1 MNTEKLL
8 YRRQFI
14 FAPKDLN
21 SFPSWKKYNILDKF
35 MLYAHPDLPQS
46 EYSEGKKRL
55 ILLGDLYDPDN
66 FEFDNSEIL
75 ASLINN
81 NSIIKLLESSFKYA
95 GRFVLFFIL
104 NESVY
109 VFHDSGASRKI
120 YYTVGMESMWCGSKP
135 HVIAKYSGINKTS
148 DKTVLDFYNSD
159 DFKLHENA
167 DVYTN
172 TIYDNIKHLPANFYL
187 DIQMGKAFR
196 YWPNKKLIETSL
208 DQGVERGAK
217 MLSGILKSINFRYN
231 LMIPVTAGFD
241 SRLILAATKEIKND
255 PYFYILKNRDMSD
268 SHQDITIPSRL
279 LSKQG
284 LTLNIIEYSNDVDK
298 EFREIYFK
306 NDEFANE
313 KFLPIIYNVFYKRFQ
328 DKINLPGLLS
338 GISRNY
344 FDTYKKNITAD
355 ILVKRFK
362 YENNKLAYNSFK
374 EWIDG
379 VQEIAY
385 ELKYDIGDLFNWE
398 ENNGNLHTKVQSNK
412 DIAQDEFAPFNCRNL
427 LITFLS
433 VPKKY
438 RNRYTNIFY
447 KAMIKYMW
455 PELLSEPFNPNLWKY
470 YYATKLRLYWTLRWL
485 KKGW

>member
-1 MNTEKLL
+1 
-8 YRRQFI
+8 
-14 FAPKDLN
+14 
-21 SFPSWKKYNILDKF
+21 
-35 MLYAHPDLPQS
+35 
-46 EYSEGKKRL
+46 
-55 ILLGDLYDPDN
+55 
-66 FEFDNSEIL
+66 
-75 ASLINN
+75 
-81 NSIIKLLESSFKYA
+81 
-95 GRFVLFFIL
+95 
-104 NESVY
+104 
-109 VFHDSGASRKI
+109 
-120 YYTVGMESMWCGSKP
+120 
-135 HVIAKYSGINKTS
+135 
-148 DKTVLDFYNSD
+148 
-159 DFKLHENA
+159 
-167 DVYTN
+167 
-172 TIYDNIKHLPANFYL
+172 
-187 DIQMGKAFR
+187 
-196 YWPNKKLIETSL
+196 
-208 DQGVERGAK
+208 
-217 MLSGILKSINFRYN
+217 
-231 LMIPVTAGFD
+231 
-241 SRLILAATKEIKND
+241 
-255 PYFYILKNRDMSD
+255 
-268 SHQDITIPSRL
+268 
-279 LSKQG
+279 
-284 LTLNIIEYSNDVDK
+284 LNIIEYSNDVDK